1 MTSLDAFGYFAASL
15 VLATFCARSMV
26 TLRLLGITSNIA
38 FMTYA
43 GMAHLWP
50 ILLLHAVMLPLNL
63 QRLRDCLSMPSP
75 QCLAASRRAGTAIV
89 GSRPS
94 SPGGPSIP
102 GIERRCSAA
111 ESRSSFEQGLGA

>member
-75 QCLAASRRAGTAIV
+75 RPLV
-89 GSRPS
+89 GSRHAAAMAPPQS
-94 SPGGPSIP
+94 LSPGEALIP
-102 GIERRCSAA
+102 GMWIQSDHGRKPWVSM
-111 ESRSSFEQGLGA
+111 SGD